1 MDMSKDDV
9 EKQHGGAMVQ
19 ESVEPYEG
27 PTSVDAIASTS
38 SSGVVEARTAAAA
51 ATAAASREKGTI
63 LSESK
68 NLGRYHTALIL
79 FTNQVGLGILSL
91 PRACQILGIV
101 PGVIAII
108 GIGLLS
114 TYTAYVL
121 LQYWRRYPH
130 ALNMV
135 DFARILGGRALEMVV
150 GISFVLNLVLTCAS
164 SSVTI
169 STALNSISE
178 NALCT
183 AGFVG
188 FAALASFIL
197 SLPRTFKFVAHVGV
211 PSTISIIAAVLIVMI
226 SLGVADEA
234 QLGRGAAAAQ
244 SESEAVRIEVIGRP
258 NFSQGLSAC
267 LNIAYAYAG
276 NSGFVSVM
284 AEMRDASH
292 DFVPALVWLQAA
304 AITLYV
310 VTAIVVYALA
320 GQYTTSPALG
330 AAPATIA
337 KIAYGIALPCL
348 LGTALVFGHTAIK
361 YLYIISLKLLGAQN
375 QATSNTKTSWISWIS
390 CALLFWTAAFLI
402 ANAVPIFD
410 SILDISSATFI
421 AWFTFGISG
430 VFWFHLNWHPDDQTG
445 VRPFKKNWKKK
456 TLALL
461 NVAIIVIALFMN
473 SAGLYVAITRLLHI
487 FRDDANAISAP
498 FTCADNSVF

>member
-1 MDMSKDDV
+1 
-9 EKQHGGAMVQ
+9 MVQ

-27 PTSVDAIASTS
+27 PTPVDATSSTS
-38 SSGVVEARTAAAA
+38 SSGVVEAAA
-51 ATAAASREKGTI
+51 ATTSREKGTI

-135 DFARILGGRALEMVV
+135 DFARILGGRPLEIVV

-234 QLGRGAAAAQ
+234 QLGRPAQ
-244 SESEAVRIEVIGRP
+244 SEAVRIEVIGRP
-258 NFSQGLSAC
+258 DFSQGLSAC

-330 AAPATIA
+330 AAPPTIA

-361 YLYIISLKLLGAQN
+361 YLYIVSLKLFGAQN
-375 QATSNTKTSWISWIS
+375 QATRNTKTSWTCWIS

-430 VFWFHLNWHPDDQTG
+430 VFWFHLNWHPDAQTG
-445 VRPFKKNWKKK
+445 VRPFNKDWKKK
-456 TLALL
+456 TLALV

-473 SAGLYVAITRLLHI
+473 SAGLYVAITRLLDI